1 MRVFARITS
10 QEGQIIAQAVDPYQT
25 EEPSHLAY
33 QRYNRRRGRMS
44 GQIRIRIR
52 HGKTIGPWFDYLMVS
67 QDELKKIVS
76 GTAWQ
81 VTRIISDT
89 GPGYT
94 VVLKKRI

>member
-1 MRVFARITS
+1 MA
-10 QEGQIIAQAVDPYQT
+10 
-25 EEPSHLAY
+25 
-33 QRYNRRRGRMS
+33 

-52 HGKTIGPWFDYLMVS
+52 HGKTIGPWFDYLLVS
-67 QDELKKIVS
+67 QNELTKIVS

-94 VVLKKRI
+94 VVLKKMATLR